1 MKGKMMLT
9 QGITPNFAT
18 NNVQLKNNNVKN
30 SVSFKGAIGDKFV
43 REMVSGNDVEVSKM
57 METVKGTFGLKSEKV
72 SDVFESL
79 TQKITSLLSE
89 NREQKAIINAQA
101 DKIAE
106 FPKKEQNSVFEAVDS
121 VRKSM
126 SETLSK
132 TKAELAEKKV
142 EIEQLQ
148 KYKGMASVKSV
159 EEVDSLM
166 PDQII
171 KLLAEMRCKKEASLD
186 SMHNFLLNG
195 KGQEEALAQIE
206 RNNQLLNAARD
217 GMFNIP
223 ELKKTQEENQ
233 KLGLWIQNP
242 VSFAEGLISKAL
254 EGSKEG
260 QYLESTAM
268 SFQIKKN
275 AKAILSPL
283 VDGKYETYSD
293 KDLDVLLD
301 KLFDGIKNF
310 HRNFAK
316 GQEHLTKEGY
326 VSEAIHT
333 VKYDNVHS
341 TITYKDK
348 GGEKRVF
355 SFYQISNIGE
365 ARNR

>member
-1 MKGKMMLT
+1 MMLT

-18 NNVQLKNNNVKN
+18 NNVQYKNNNVKN

-57 METVKGTFGLKSEKV
+57 MEAVKGTFGLKSEKV

-79 TQKITSLLSE
+79 TQKIASLLSE
-89 NREQKAIINAQA
+89 NREQKALINSQA

-126 SETLSK
+126 SEALGK
-132 TKAELAEKKV
+132 TKAELAEKNAEV
-142 EIEQLQ
+142 EQLK

-166 PDQII
+166 PDQIV
-171 KLLAEMRCKKEASLD
+171 KLFGKMRDKKEASLD

-206 RNNQLLNAARD
+206 RNNQLLGAARD

-223 ELKKTQEENQ
+223 ELKKVQEENQ

-268 SFQIKKN
+268 SSQIKKN
-275 AKAILSPL
+275 AKAILNPL
-283 VDGKYETYSD
+283 VDGKYETYSE

-301 KLFDGIKNF
+301 RLFDGIKKF

-316 GQEHLTKEGY
+316 GKECMAKEGHRAD
-326 VSEAIHT
+326 SIHN
-333 VKYDNVHS
+333 VKYDNVNS
-341 TITYKDK
+341 TITYKEQD
-348 GGEKRVF
+348 GSERVL
-355 SFYQISNIGE
+355 SFYQLANIGE
-365 ARNR
+365 YRR